1 MNSLR
6 IALLVVLTTSAGC
19 GFYMR
24 GSRTLDLEFESVYVA
39 SQGGDSLIGELRKQL
54 GYGGVTVVTTAATA
68 DAIINVSN
76 ESVDRRVLSVDPRS
90 GKVREFE
97 IGYEVQIEVTGKNGK
112 TLLAQE
118 TITFIRD
125 YTFDESA
132 VLGKYEEE
140 RILREELRRDAAGA
154 VVRRLQAIRSK

>member
-1 MNSLR
+1 MTVWR
-6 IALLVVLTTSAGC
+6 ICLITALAANAGC

-24 GSRTLDLEFESVYVA
+24 GSRALDLEFNNVYVA
-39 SQGGDSLIGELRKQL
+39 SQGADSLIAELRKQL
-54 GYGGVTVVTTAATA
+54 GYGGVTVVRTPSTAEAV
-68 DAIINVSN
+68 INISN

-97 IGYEVQIEVTGKNGK
+97 IGYEVEIEVTGKNGK
-112 TLLAQE
+112 TLLEHE
-118 TITFIRD
+118 TITFMRD

-140 RILREELRRDAAGA
+140 RILREELRRDAAGT
-154 VVRRLQAIRSK
+154 VVRRLQAIQKE